1 MNTTGVVP
9 ALIVAPV
16 ADTGEK
22 FPAALSLEKKSTPLE
37 MSEAVPPS
45 ARFAIM
51 TPFRPALAEVGLP
64 FSATAFL
71 NCEPSSWLSEVIVP
85 NLLEYPTAM

>member
-1 MNTTGVVP
+1 MNTTGVEP
-9 ALIVAPV
+9 DLIVAPV

-22 FPAALSLEKKSTPLE
+22 LPAALSLWKKFTPSAMLL
-37 MSEAVPPS
+37 ADPPS
-45 ARFAIM
+45 TRFAII
-51 TPFRPALAEVGLP
+51 TPFSAAFAAVGFP

-71 NCEPSSWLSEVIVP
+71 NFDVSSWLSEVIVP

>member
-22 FPAALSLEKKSTPLE
+22 LPAALSFGKKYTPSAMLL
-37 MSEAVPPS
+37 AVPPC

-51 TPFRPALAEVGLP
+51 TPFSAALAAVGFP

-71 NCEPSSWLSEVIVP
+71 NCEPSSWFSEVIVP
-85 NLLEYPTAM
+85 NLDE

>member
-1 MNTTGVVP
+1 MDP
-9 ALIVAPV
+9 DLIVAPV

-22 FPAALSLEKKSTPLE
+22 LPFALSSWKKLTPLE
-37 MSEAVPPS
+37 MLAAVPPS

-51 TPFRPALAEVGLP
+51 TPFSAAFAAVGLP

-71 NCEPSSWLSEVIVP
+71 NFGSAAGS
-85 NLLEYPTAM
+85 AR

>member
-22 FPAALSLEKKSTPLE
+22 LPAALSLEKKSTPLE
-37 MSEAVPPS
+37 MLLAVPPW

-51 TPFRPALAEVGLP
+51 TPFRAALAEVGFP
-64 FSATAFL
+64 FRATAFL
-71 NCEPSSWLSEVIVP
+71 NFGPSRSFSEVIVP
-85 NLLEYPTAM
+85 NLLEYPIAM